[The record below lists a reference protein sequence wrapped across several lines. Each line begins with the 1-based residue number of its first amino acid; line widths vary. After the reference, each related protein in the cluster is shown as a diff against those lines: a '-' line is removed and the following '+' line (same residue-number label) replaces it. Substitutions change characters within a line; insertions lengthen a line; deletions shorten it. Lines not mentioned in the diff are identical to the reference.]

1 MVSIPNFQDK
11 TTMSKKTLIIATRE
25 SQLALQQA
33 NWAMEC
39 LQKAHPDLAIQ
50 LLPLSTKADR
60 SPDMNLQD
68 VGGKGLFVKELE
80 EALLDGRA
88 DLAVHCMK
96 DMPVALPAGLC
107 LAAMSARETPYDVL
121 VSNQYDGLSA
131 LPDKALVGTSS
142 LRRKSQL
149 LHLRPDLRLQ
159 YLRGNVIT
167 RLARLDSGEYDAII
181 LAAAGL
187 IRLGLLPRLRNILV
201 GDEFLPAAGQ
211 GVLGIEC
218 RQGDTATQQLV
229 QVLHDENSFI
239 CVTAER
245 ALCRRLGAQCQTPVA
260 AYAVLQGGEIL
271 LKGFVGSEDGKQI
284 LRAQHVGGRN
294 DPVSLG
300 EYVGDEL
307 LKQGAGEILRACLK

>member
-1 MVSIPNFQDK
+1 
-11 TTMSKKTLIIATRE
+11 MSKKTLTIATRE

-60 SPDMNLQD
+60 SPDMNLQE

-88 DLAVHCMK
+88 DIAVHCMK
-96 DMPVALPAGLC
+96 DMPVALPPGLC
-107 LAAMSARETPYDVL
+107 LAAMSVRETPYDVL

-131 LPDKALVGTSS
+131 LPDKAIVGTSS

-149 LHLRPDLRLQ
+149 LNLRPDLQLN

-187 IRLGLLPRLRNILV
+187 KRLGLLPRLRNVLV

-211 GVLGIEC
+211 GILGIEC
-218 RQGDTATQQLV
+218 RQDDLASQQRV
-229 QVLHDENSFI
+229 QVLHNETSLI

-245 ALCRRLGAQCQTPVA
+245 ALCKRLGAQCQTPVA
-260 AYAVLQGGEIL
+260 AYAVLQGDQVL

-284 LRAQHVGGRN
+284 LRAEKVGSRN
-294 DPVSLG
+294 DAVSLG
-300 EYVGDEL
+300 EAVGDAL
-307 LKQGAGEILRACLK
+307 LKQGAGEILASCLARAGGNAL